1 MQKDNFNF
9 DYNEAANYWLKKD
22 ADSQKMDKMLLMER
36 IASFIEGHNTCTLA
50 TASEGHTRCTP
61 IEYNYVDKCF
71 YFFSE
76 GGLKFRG
83 LEKNKNV
90 GIAIYEPYNGFGKLK
105 SLQIEGTASLIEPFS
120 DEYLKIME
128 HKKIP
133 EEAMRKL
140 PQPMN
145 LIKVVPEVFDY
156 LDSDLKKE
164 ELSSRQHYE
173 V

>member
-1 MQKDNFNF
+1 MNGG
-9 DYNEAANYWLKKD
+9 NY
-22 ADSQKMDKMLLMER
+22 AER
-36 IASFIEGHNTCTLA
+36 Q
-50 TASEGHTRCTP
+50 
-61 IEYNYVDKCF
+61 F

-156 LDSDLKKE
+156 LDSNLKKE